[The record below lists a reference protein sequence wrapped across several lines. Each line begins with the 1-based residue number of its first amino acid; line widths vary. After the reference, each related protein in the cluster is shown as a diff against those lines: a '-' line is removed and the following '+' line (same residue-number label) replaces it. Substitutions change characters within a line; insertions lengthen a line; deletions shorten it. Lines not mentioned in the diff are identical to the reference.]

1 MDCDK
6 CYGGGQKEE
15 SESSCC
21 APYIMSCIQ
30 NDSQCEMKLSIQRIF
45 VGNTLL
51 TLQTNG
57 KIEINPVDRR
67 PGINELGECRISVRD
82 QKKALRIWNRT
93 VV

>member
-1 MDCDK
+1 MI
-6 CYGGGQKEE
+6 
-15 SESSCC
+15 SVTVVVRRRR
-21 APYIMSCIQ
+21 ARVVAVHHIMSCVQ